1 MYFGL
6 AAFLILTALALT
18 SHRPAMKRMGRN
30 WKRLHRLFYLAGILV
45 VLHSISGM
53 LAWKEIPNFDIALLE
68 TRIYGL
74 QIGVLLLLR
83 LESVRCSVRRL
94 LRLPKEKRGK
104 LKSAAK
110 DS

>member
-30 WKRLHRLFYLAGILV
+30 WKRLHRLVYLAGILV

-53 LAWKEIPNFDIALLE
+53 LA
-68 TRIYGL
+68 
-74 QIGVLLLLR
+74 
-83 LESVRCSVRRL
+83 
-94 LRLPKEKRGK
+94 
-104 LKSAAK
+104 
-110 DS
+110 